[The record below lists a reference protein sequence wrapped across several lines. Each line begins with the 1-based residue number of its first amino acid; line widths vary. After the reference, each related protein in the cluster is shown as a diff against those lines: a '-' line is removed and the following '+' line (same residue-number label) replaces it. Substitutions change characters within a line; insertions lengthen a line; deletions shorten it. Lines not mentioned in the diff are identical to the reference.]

1 MKRRISLLILVAVI
15 VSLFT
20 GSIFHEDVYAYDTSK
35 EYEGLYY
42 AIEDGEV
49 TIEGSVSGLSGA
61 VEIPSHIEGLP
72 VTTLKGDAFHFC
84 SITSLYIPK
93 ECVHLSGDSF
103 WGCHSIESITVDK
116 DNPEFCASEGI
127 LYNKDKTKL
136 VMASQVIT
144 GTDFVVPDSV
154 KTIGCEAFNF
164 NYVLETVKLNQVTTL
179 ERGAFYDCTAL
190 KKVVCGENLEEIG
203 DASFDGCYKLAN
215 INLPEGL
222 KSIGYGT
229 FRQCEG
235 LKTLTL
241 PDSLTYIGKE
251 AFKQSGIESIRIPR
265 GVAEIMQ
272 GSFSEC
278 ASLKSVKLFSNIE
291 IIGDKA
297 FESCTSLESI
307 IIPNNVKKIGEF
319 AFDACTSLEIISIP
333 SSVREIGGYGFGG
346 CKNLQEVAFSE
357 GLETIGYFAFYGC
370 NKLEEVYLP
379 DSLMAMEDF
388 VFYSSGI
395 RKIKLSEGMK
405 TIPQQTFCQCR
416 NLKEIVIPKSIDSIG
431 GAAFSRCSSLET
443 ISFDGSCPQISGDA
457 FNDVVATAYYPRRD
471 KTWTADKRQDYG
483 GTITWIPTGEAAGG
497 KEIDEYSYSF
507 ANSNA
512 AFGYPTDY
520 TIPLSSYQLIYGN
533 NVRAEDMYLR
543 KTYSDIPNKIKR
555 AWEGNCAGMT
565 ATSEMLADSTNGIN
579 PANFNADA
587 TDPKDLKAKDRNAEL
602 EIDLTTFIEAMHVAQ
617 YTQIFKSDRS
627 STRVVTSDIRAG
639 RNDLNAFHDAIKA
652 ETDAGRPVLLAM
664 MPGDGTGHAILG
676 YAVEDHDDGTS
687 SILIYD
693 NRWPL
698 QELSLTLEK
707 DSSGKYTSWSYNM
720 DANGVEKYGVW
731 GTDQS
736 ASNISFV
743 YYDTLME
750 IWNTRGHLD
759 ESGSTNML
767 TINSDDFTLYS
778 SSGQELARVEKGELV
793 KTSNDIDLMERELSL
808 RKENDSENVIVA
820 PIAVYRVVNN
830 DKSVEQLE
838 VSASNAEL
846 GASVNTTASEVV
858 VAVQDSVNYNSV
870 TVCAEPEDT
879 YTVSL
884 KSTLNDDYNEIIAT
898 GVGTEEDASISMVG
912 GVLDVEDCA
921 LSALVIDGEDQ
932 GPFTIKATAEE
943 GGTIT
948 PNGESQI
955 IKGEGLTYTITPNAG
970 YAISDVLVDGKSAG
984 AVSTYEFKNVKGAHS
999 IVAKFE
1005 RTNLYGDA
1013 NGDNKV
1019 DASDL
1024 TRLARH
1030 LAKIEMITNSKQLE
1044 NADVN
1049 HDGKVSSEDLTKLA
1063 RYIAK
1068 IISSLD

>member
-1 MKRRISLLILVAVI
+1 MMKRRISAVLLVAM
-15 VSLFT
+15 LL
-20 GSIFHEDVYAYDTSK
+20 SIFAGIPLGNKAYAEDVLKQYGD
-35 EYEGLYY
+35 LYY
-42 AIEDGEV
+42 TIENGEASIV
-49 TIEGSVSGLSGA
+49 GCDLEATGEIEVPSTIEGC
-61 VEIPSHIEGLP
+61 P
-72 VTTLKGDAFHFC
+72 VVRIKEDSNYYKKGMAFSC
-84 SITSLYIPK
+84 CEKITKISIPK
-93 ECVHLSGDSF
+93 ECTEFSASCFGNCFGLE
-103 WGCHSIESITVDK
+103 SIEVDK
-116 DNPEFCASEGI
+116 DNPTFCSENGI
-127 LYNKDKTKL
+127 VYTKDKKKL
-136 VMASQVIT
+136 VIAPNKSVGT
-144 GTDFVVPDSV
+144 GFAVPDGV
-154 KTIGCEAFNF
+154 ETIGDYAFYWNT
-164 NYVLETVKLNQVTTL
+164 VLEKISLNDVNTLDCDAFACCENLKTVTECEKLKKIDEFALSACSL
-179 ERGAFYDCTAL
+179 EQIDLPERLVYIGEGAFSFTR
-190 KKVVCGENLEEIG
+190 NLRKI
-203 DASFDGCYKLAN
+203 
-215 INLPEGL
+215 
-222 KSIGYGT
+222 
-229 FRQCEG
+229 
-235 LKTLTL
+235 TL
-241 PDSLTYIGKE
+241 PDSLTYMGTQVFRSSALE
-251 AFKQSGIESIRIPR
+251 RIKMP
-265 GVAEIMQ
+265 
-272 GSFSEC
+272 
-278 ASLKSVKLFSNIE
+278 SNITE
-291 IIGDKA
+291 IPGSTCSDCKNLETVELSPATTVIGYSA
-297 FESCTSLESI
+297 FAGCTSLESI
-307 IIPNNVKKIGEF
+307 TLPEKV
-319 AFDACTSLEIISIP
+319 
-333 SSVREIGGYGFGG
+333 
-346 CKNLQEVAFSE
+346 
-357 GLETIGYFAFYGC
+357 ETIGEGTFHSCSKLKEITLPKGLKNIEALAFYGC
-370 NKLEEVYLP
+370 QALEEIILP
-379 DSLMAMEDF
+379 ETLENLGGYSVFTDCTSLKNIYFKGDCPQTGDS
-388 VFYSSGI
+388 
-395 RKIKLSEGMK
+395 
-405 TIPQQTFCQCR
+405 
-416 NLKEIVIPKSIDSIG
+416 SI
-431 GAAFSRCSSLET
+431 
-443 ISFDGSCPQISGDA
+443 FDGLE
-457 FNDVVATAYYPRRD
+457 ATAYYPEANE
-471 KTWTADKRQDYG
+471 TWTEEKRQNYG
-483 GTITWIPTGEAAGG
+483 GTITWKTWNPSNY
-497 KEIDEYSYSF
+497 KEIDGYSYSF
-507 ANSNA
+507 SNSHE
-512 AFGYPTDY
+512 AFGYARDY

-533 NVRAEDMYLR
+533 NVRAEDIYQR
-543 KTYSDIPNKIKR
+543 KTFSDIPNQIKR

-587 TDPKDLKAKDRNAEL
+587 ADPKDLKVKDRNAEL
-602 EIDLTTFIEAMHVAQ
+602 EIDLTAFIEAMHVAQ

-698 QELSLTLEK
+698 QELSLTLAK

-720 DANGVEKYGVW
+720 DANGVAKYGVW

-767 TINSDDFTLYS
+767 TINSDDFSLYS

-808 RKENDSENVIVA
+808 REDNEPDNVIVA

-838 VSASNAEL
+838 VSAANAEL

-870 TVCAEPEDT
+870 TVCADPEDT

-932 GPFTIKATAEE
+932 GPFTIKASA
-943 GGTIT
+943 GDDGTIS
-948 PNGESQI
+948 PDGESKI
-955 IKGEGLTYTITPNAG
+955 EKGKGLTYTITPNAG
-970 YAISDVLVDGKSAG
+970 YAIKDILVDGKSVG
-984 AVSTYEFKNVKGAHS
+984 AVSTYEFKDVKGAHS
-999 IVAKFE
+999 IVAQFE
-1005 RTNLYGDA
+1005 RTNLYGDT
-1013 NGDNKV
+1013 NGDNNV

-1024 TRLARH
+1024 TRLAKH
-1030 LAKIEMITNSKQLE
+1030 LAKIETITSLEQLE

-1063 RYIAK
+1063 RYVAK
-1068 IISSLD
+1068 IITDLD